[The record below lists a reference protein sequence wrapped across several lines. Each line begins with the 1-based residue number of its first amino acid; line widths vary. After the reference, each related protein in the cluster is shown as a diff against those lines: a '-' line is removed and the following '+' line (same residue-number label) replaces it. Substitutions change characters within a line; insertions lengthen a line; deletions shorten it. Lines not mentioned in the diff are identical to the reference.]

1 MLTEERMIVREGARY
16 WWLFLISG
24 ILWLLIAWMV
34 LRLNATS
41 IATVGVLLGVVFL
54 IAAINEVGVA
64 ALAPGGWKVWHY
76 LLAAIF
82 FLGGLYGFVRPVNTF
97 FALASVLGLVLVFYG
112 AFEIVQGVASRAVN
126 PYWWVSLVIGILLV
140 LLAFWVSESD
150 RMFALG
156 PADLSDLVLG
166 GVLGVVPGLLPDL
179 FGLHRPPRRTRGRRP
194 LSLQPGPQQRVTGA
208 RPTAWRWRRVAS
220 ASTNGSA
227 ATHLPGAG
235 RRHSSSVGAGPLVEP
250 LVVRT
255 SRAHPGP
262 GCQGSQ

>member
-82 FLGGLYGFVRPVNTF
+82 FLGGLYGFIRPVNTF
-97 FALASVLGLVLVFYG
+97 FALASVLGLILVFYG
-112 AFEIVQGVASRAVN
+112 AFEIVRGVMSRAVN
-126 PYWWVSLVIGILLV
+126 PYWWLNLIIGILLV
-140 LLAFWVSESD
+140 LLAFWVSGSD
-150 RMFALG
+150 RVILFWVGFLALFRG
-156 PADLSDLVLG
+156 FSQIFLAFTVRHAGQEAAAGLG
-166 GVLGVVPGLLPDL
+166 ETSPG
-179 FGLHRPPRRTRGRRP
+179 
-194 LSLQPGPQQRVTGA
+194 
-208 RPTAWRWRRVAS
+208 
-220 ASTNGSA
+220 
-227 ATHLPGAG
+227 
-235 RRHSSSVGAGPLVEP
+235 
-250 LVVRT
+250 
-255 SRAHPGP
+255 
-262 GCQGSQ
+262 